1 MTISHLLETFE
12 DFGSVT
18 STSQSSDD
26 KRTDHELAVYE
37 RGYKAGWDDATT
49 AAEKSSAAL
58 SEHFAQNV
66 SDLSFTYHE
75 AYTAVL
81 RSLEPLV
88 RQLIETT
95 LPDLAIEGLGQT
107 LAAEVAK
114 IARSHAG
121 SQVTINCHSSKRAML
136 QAALPTDLSLDLSL
150 LADASLSPD
159 QVFMKFDGVEREI
172 DITRFATQSKNLIH
186 NFFEDIKRE
195 PNNG

>member
-1 MTISHLLETFE
+1 M
-12 DFGSVT
+12 
-18 STSQSSDD
+18 
-26 KRTDHELAVYE
+26 
-37 RGYKAGWDDATT
+37 
-49 AAEKSSAAL
+49 
-58 SEHFAQNV
+58 

-159 QVFMKFDGVEREI
+159 QVFMKFGGVEREI

>member
-18 STSQSSDD
+18 STGQSSDD

-49 AAEKSSAAL
+49 AAEKSNSAL

-95 LPDLAIEGLGQT
+95 LPDLAIAGLGQT
-107 LAAEVAK
+107 LAAEVTK

-136 QAALPTDLSLDLSL
+136 HAALPTDLSLDLSL